1 MKIGILG
8 ASGAVGRQ
16 MIQCLE
22 EENFAIDE
30 LRLFSSSSS
39 AGKKIRCFENEYE
52 LKIVEEGSFD
62 GLDYVLGAV
71 SNDLS
76 KKYWP
81 MIQKAGAVYVDNSS
95 AFRLH
100 EDVPLV
106 VPEVN
111 GKDALNHKGL
121 IANPNCSTIITM
133 MAVAPIQRL
142 SVIESMVAS
151 TYQAVSGAG
160 NKGIE
165 ELEEQIE
172 ELRENKEVNPSV
184 FPKQIAYNC
193 IAQIGDFKENGYTS
207 EEMKLQNEGRKIL
220 HNEDLKV
227 CCTCVRVPVFRSHCI
242 SVRLVTKDVLN
253 MDEVIEAMK
262 QQKGL
267 VYCDNEDVP
276 SPLQTSDQND
286 VYVGR
291 LRKDLIDDKGL
302 CLWCCGDQIRK
313 GAAANA
319 VQIIKYLE
327 ENRQD

>member
-1 MKIGILG
+1 MKIAVLG

-16 MIQCLE
+16 MIKCLE
-22 EENFAIDE
+22 EERLEIEE
-30 LRLFSSSSS
+30 LRLFSSQSS
-39 AGKKIRCFENEYE
+39 AGKKINCFGKEHE
-52 LKIVEEGSFD
+52 LKVAEEGSFD

-81 MIQKAGAVYVDNSS
+81 LIQKAGAVYVDNSS
-95 AFRLH
+95 AFRLNN
-100 EDVPLV
+100 DVPLV

-111 GKDALNHKGL
+111 GQDALKHKGL
-121 IANPNCSTIITM
+121 IANPNCSTIIAM
-133 MAVAPIQRL
+133 MAIAPIQKL
-142 SVIESMVAS
+142 SKIESIVAS

-165 ELEEQIE
+165 ELQEQIE
-172 ELRENKEVNPSV
+172 ELRNNKEVKPSI

-220 HNEDLKV
+220 HNDDLKV

-242 SVRLVTKDVLN
+242 SIRLVTKDGLD
-253 MDEVIEAMK
+253 MEEVIRAMRD
-262 QQKGL
+262 QEGL
-267 VYCDNEDVP
+267 VYCENEDVP
-276 SPLQTSDQND
+276 APLQTSDQND

-291 LRKDLIDDKGL
+291 LRKDLIDEKGM

-319 VQIIKYLE
+319 VQIIRYLE
-327 ENRQD
+327 ENRRD

>member
-1 MKIGILG
+1 MKIAVLG

-16 MIQCLE
+16 MIKCLE
-22 EENFAIDE
+22 EERLEIEE
-30 LRLFSSSSS
+30 LRLFSSQSS
-39 AGKKIRCFENEYE
+39 AGKKINCFGKEHE
-52 LKIVEEGSFD
+52 LKVAEESSFD

-81 MIQKAGAVYVDNSS
+81 LIQKADAVYVDNSS
-95 AFRLH
+95 AFRLNN
-100 EDVPLV
+100 DVPLV

-111 GKDALNHKGL
+111 GQDALKHKGL
-121 IANPNCSTIITM
+121 IANPNCSTIIAM
-133 MAVAPIQRL
+133 MAIAPIQKL
-142 SVIESMVAS
+142 SKIESIVAS

-165 ELEEQIE
+165 ELQEQIE
-172 ELRENKEVNPSV
+172 ELRNNKEVKPSI

-220 HNEDLKV
+220 HNDDLKV

-242 SVRLVTKDVLN
+242 SIRLVTKDGLD
-253 MDEVIEAMK
+253 MEEVIRAMRD
-262 QQKGL
+262 QEGL
-267 VYCDNEDVP
+267 VYCENEDVP
-276 SPLQTSDQND
+276 APLQTSDQND

-291 LRKDLIDDKGL
+291 LRKDLIDEKGM

-319 VQIIKYLE
+319 VQIIRYLE
-327 ENRQD
+327 ENRRD